1 MSSWFNASLQ
11 EHKRSELYGMYLL
24 PYHPVMKPSGLC
36 HNGELVTTRDG
47 RPLAGCVRQ
56 SCLLPEVKN
65 GSVHL
70 KPPGVIMVR
79 AVLAY
84 ILYKVYFCF
93 FQLSV

>member
-1 MSSWFNASLQ
+1 
-11 EHKRSELYGMYLL
+11 MYLL
-24 PYHPVMKPSGLC
+24 PYHPVIKPSGQC
-36 HNGELVTTRDG
+36 HNGELVTTRER
-47 RPLAGCVRQ
+47 RPLAGCARQ

-84 ILYKVYFCF
+84 ILYKVYFYLLLF
-93 FQLSV
+93 STISFTLVVMAVVVQITITE